1 MPPTDIIS
9 GDDFQQIFSDALT
22 SFSPLATLVGADSA
36 RAFAHE
42 VTNKKQTVFAT
53 LAPIGA
59 LGMMATVC
67 KASDLPGVKDLL
79 GAGDTDILDAA
90 ADVGCYVL
98 YGLVPRM
105 SKRGGITC
113 KGREVNRGV
122 AACALVTLD
131 WTLGEKKIDFEPMR
145 AFLREFSAAT
155 VTGRVEWECDNLND
169 LLAKLK
175 DVRDRISHSL
185 ETGPFDSD
193 SHMSVY
199 EELENVQGGRGY
211 IELHWPSPSLPL
223 ETRPYILYISI
234 GGFLIVFLVIAV
246 FTASPLLD
254 WQSPQASALLFGGQ
268 LVLGLAQTL
277 THVVIKR
284 LRTAKTVR
292 IPTMGVVPDWQ
303 LVDSTWFINALAR
316 RSLAPSR
323 RGNHFQLGQHY
334 RFSRLLISRWE
345 ALLTLFL
352 LIIGFLA
359 FYIGAKSSDVRTVII
374 FIFLYVIA
382 NGSKGYIIHLAN
394 VCYYTPLNNFGWRI
408 VTPQQDEKSQQGPW
422 WKFWERSSARSD
434 HRSSSSDN
442 EHAGSPQEQE
452 ALVDVPPDNAGADL
466 PPDFSEKGMGSVI
479 PLSELKTDAISTS
492 DREVTAPPTPG
503 SIHHQPFWDM
513 PKDALNPMLFP
524 LPPSRD
530 GTPTHSQ
537 RTSVISSMRSRASSS
552 RIQPRDKRS
561 SRHASYTSLRSV
573 GDRMY
578 GATLHVD
585 TSNRPSDGASPVSTL
600 SAEPIPGVIT
610 FDVEYRLYA
619 KVAVRNMEAIGMF
632 YFSRTEE
639 WAMAAHVIHTVV
651 RRYLGDMGWQHPL
664 GKEPVCEMDF
674 ELMRSADSDE
684 RPPKIVH
691 ALLLILVDALRHED
705 LFWYT
710 GQEIC
715 AIIME
720 CFTDARH
727 VPSEHPMA
735 TETWVI
741 CEWVYIVRGLVLRLN
756 GKGTNDWPVN
766 QVPLDR
772 ARNVWL
778 TEFDAV
784 YRPRHG

>member
-9 GDDFQQIFSDALT
+9 GDDFRQIFSDALT

-131 WTLGEKKIDFEPMR
+131 WNLGEKKIDFEPMR

-155 VTGRVEWECDNLND
+155 VTGRIEWECDNLND

-175 DVRDRISHSL
+175 DVRDRISQSL
-185 ETGPFDSD
+185 EKGPFDSD
-193 SHMSVY
+193 SHMAVY

-211 IELHWPSPSLPL
+211 VELHWPSPSLPL

-234 GGFLIVFLVIAV
+234 GGFLLIFLVIAV

-277 THVVIKR
+277 THVIIKR
-284 LRTAKTVR
+284 LRTVKSVK
-292 IPTMGVVPDWQ
+292 IPAAGVVPDWQ
-303 LVDSTWFINALAR
+303 LVDSTWFINSLAR
-316 RSLAPSR
+316 RSLGPSR
-323 RGNHFQLGQHY
+323 RGDHFQLGQHY
-334 RFSRLLISRWE
+334 RFSRLLITRWE

-394 VCYYTPLNNFGWRI
+394 VCYYTPLNNFGWHI
-408 VTPQQDEKSQQGPW
+408 MTPPQDEKSQQGPW
-422 WKFWERSSARSD
+422 WRFWKRSSARSD
-434 HRSSSSDN
+434 NRSAASDG
-442 EHAGSPQEQE
+442 EHSGSPQEEE
-452 ALVDVPPDNAGADL
+452 ALVDVPPPEL
-466 PPDFSEKGMGSVI
+466 SEKGMGPAI
-479 PLSELKTDAISTS
+479 PLPELKTDGISTH
-492 DREVTAPPTPG
+492 DREVTAPPTTPG

-513 PKDALNPMLFP
+513 PKDALNPMLIP
-524 LPPSRD
+524 LPPSHD
-530 GTPTHSQ
+530 GTPTPSQ
-537 RTSVISSMRSRASSS
+537 RASVVSSMQSRASSS
-552 RIQPRDKRS
+552 RTRHRAGTRS
-561 SRHASYTSLRSV
+561 SRHTSYTSLRSV

-585 TSNRPSDGASPVSTL
+585 TSNRTYGARPTSPVF
-600 SAEPIPGVIT
+600 AEPIPGIA

-651 RRYLGDMGWQHPL
+651 RRYLGDMGWQHPV

-674 ELMRSADSDE
+674 EVMRSAEE
-684 RPPKIVH
+684 RQPKVVH

-727 VPSEHPMA
+727 IPSEHPMA

-741 CEWVYIVRGLVLRLN
+741 CEWVYIVCGIALR
-756 GKGTNDWPVN
+756 
-766 QVPLDR
+766 
-772 ARNVWL
+772 
-778 TEFDAV
+778 TEPQ
-784 YRPRHG
+784 RR

>member
-131 WTLGEKKIDFEPMR
+131 WTLGEKKIEFEPMR

-155 VTGRVEWECDNLND
+155 VTGRIEWECDNLND

-193 SHMSVY
+193 RHMSVY

-234 GGFLIVFLVIAV
+234 GGFLVVFLVIAV
-246 FTASPLLD
+246 FTASPLLN
-254 WQSPQASALLFGGQ
+254 WQSAQASALLVGGQ
-268 LVLGLAQTL
+268 LVLGFAQTL

-284 LRTAKTVR
+284 LRRVKAVR
-292 IPTMGVVPDWQ
+292 IPMTGVVPDWQ
-303 LVDSTWFINALAR
+303 LVDSTWFINNLAR

-408 VTPQQDEKSQQGPW
+408 VTPTPDEKSQQGPW
-422 WKFWERSSARSD
+422 WKFWERSSAHSD
-434 HRSSSSDN
+434 DRRSSASDN
-442 EHAGSPQEQE
+442 ERTGDSHEEE
-452 ALVDVPPDNAGADL
+452 ALVEALPDNAGADL
-466 PPDFSEKGMGSVI
+466 PPDFSEKGMGLAI
-479 PLSELKTDAISTS
+479 PLSELKTDDISTT

-513 PKDALNPMLFP
+513 PKDALNPMLIP

-537 RTSVISSMRSRASSS
+537 RASVISSMRSRASSS

-561 SRHASYTSLRSV
+561 SRHTSYTSLRSV

-585 TSNRPSDGASPVSTL
+585 TSNRKYIPLRPSDGASPVSPL
-600 SAEPIPGVIT
+600 SAEPVPGVIT

-639 WAMAAHVIHTVV
+639 WAMAAHVIHTVT
-651 RRYLGDMGWQHPL
+651 RRYLGEMGWQHPV

-684 RPPKIVH
+684 GPPKVVH

-705 LFWYT
+705 LLWYT

-741 CEWVYIVRGLVLRLN
+741 CEWVYIVRGLALRLN
-756 GKGTNDWPVN
+756 CKGAND
-766 QVPLDR
+766 L
-772 ARNVWL
+772 
-778 TEFDAV
+778 
-784 YRPRHG
+784 GS